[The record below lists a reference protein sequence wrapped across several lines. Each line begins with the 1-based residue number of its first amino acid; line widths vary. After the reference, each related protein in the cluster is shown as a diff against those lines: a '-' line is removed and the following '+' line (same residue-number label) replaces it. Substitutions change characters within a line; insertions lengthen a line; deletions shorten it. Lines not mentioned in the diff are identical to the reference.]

1 MLNLLKMDDAWTK
14 FRIFMGRSK
23 NLTSFSIGTIA
34 TNAIGGIFW
43 LYMASLLGTE
53 GYGQISY
60 LISIA
65 ILSSTISL
73 AGMVN
78 VIIVYGAKNVKIQS
92 TVFFVGLISSGI
104 TALIIFFFVAEDIT
118 LSLYIIGFVIF
129 SLVTAEIIGRKLFS
143 KYSKI
148 IIIQKTIL
156 VIFSITLYHLIGIQG
171 IMLGIALSFL
181 VFSFILY
188 QSFKEM
194 RINFLIFKG
203 RYKFVINSF
212 LLDISHA
219 FNGSLDKIIIAPLL
233 GFSLLG
239 NYQLGLQFI
248 SLAYL
253 IPGMLFAY
261 ILTHDASGNSTKF
274 VKRIIIIISIV
285 VTFIT
290 ITLSPIFVPLLFPK
304 FLEAIVVIQIMSI
317 GIIPSA
323 IVSTYISKYLGLTNT
338 KIVIIGSS
346 IFLGIQI
353 ISIII
358 LGKIYGLNGVAAS
371 VVISSFIHMT
381 YFVMVDRFNDKSQPA
396 TDTQENI
403 NQ

>member
-1 MLNLLKMDDAWTK
+1 MKDIWNQFKIITNR
-14 FRIFMGRSK
+14 FRD
-23 NLTSFSIGTIA
+23 LSFYSIA
-34 TNAIGGIFW
+34 TIVTNGIGGIFW

-53 GYGQISY
+53 GYGEISY
-60 LISIA
+60 LISIG

-73 AGMVN
+73 AGMSN
-78 VIIVYGAKNVKIQS
+78 VIIVYSAKNVKIQS

-104 TALIIFFFVAEDIT
+104 TASIIFFFVEKDLT
-118 LSLYIIGFVIF
+118 LSLYIIGFVIY
-129 SLVTAEIIGRKLFS
+129 SLVTAELLGRKLFS

-148 IIIQKTIL
+148 IIIQKILL
-156 VIFSITLYHLIGIQG
+156 VIFSIILYHLIGIEG

-181 VFSFILY
+181 IFSFILY

-194 RINFLIFKG
+194 KIDFLIFKG
-203 RYKFVINSF
+203 KFKFVINSL
-212 LLDISHA
+212 LLDISNA

-248 SLAYL
+248 ALAYL
-253 IPGMLFAY
+253 IPGMLFGY

-274 VKRIIIIISIV
+274 VKRIIVMISIV
-285 VTFIT
+285 VTIIT
-290 ITLSPIFVPLLFPK
+290 MTLSPIFVPILFPK

-323 IVSTYISKYLGLTNT
+323 IVSTYVSKYLGTVNS
-338 KIVIIGSS
+338 KIVIIGSG

-358 LGKIYGLNGVAAS
+358 LGNMYGLNGVAVS
-371 VVISSFIHMT
+371 GVISSFTHVI
-381 YFVMVDRFNDKSQPA
+381 YFIIVDRFNGKSQP
-396 TDTQENI
+396 TTNIQKNI

>member
-1 MLNLLKMDDAWTK
+1 MKDIWNQFKIITNR
-14 FRIFMGRSK
+14 FRD
-23 NLTSFSIGTIA
+23 LSFYSIA
-34 TNAIGGIFW
+34 TIVTNGIGGIFW

-53 GYGQISY
+53 GYGEISY
-60 LISIA
+60 LISIG

-73 AGMVN
+73 AGMSN
-78 VIIVYGAKNVKIQS
+78 VIIIYGAKNVKIQS

-104 TALIIFFFVAEDIT
+104 TASIVFFFVEKDVT
-118 LSLYIIGFVIF
+118 LSLYIIGFVIY
-129 SLVTAEIIGRKLFS
+129 SLVTAELVGRKLFL

-148 IIIQKTIL
+148 IIIQKILL
-156 VIFSITLYHLIGIQG
+156 VIFSIILYHLIGIEG

-181 VFSFILY
+181 IFSFILY

-194 RINFLIFKG
+194 KIDFLIFKG
-203 RYKFVINSF
+203 KYKFVINSF
-212 LLDISHA
+212 LLDISNA

-248 SLAYL
+248 ALAYL
-253 IPGMLFAY
+253 IPGMLFGY

-274 VKRIIIIISIV
+274 IKRIIVMVSIV
-285 VTFIT
+285 VTIIT
-290 ITLSPIFVPLLFPK
+290 MTLSPIFVPILFPK

-323 IVSTYISKYLGLTNT
+323 IVSTYVSKYLGTVNS
-338 KIVIIGSS
+338 KIVIIGSG

-358 LGKIYGLNGVAAS
+358 LGNIYGLNGVAVS
-371 VVISSFIHMT
+371 GVISSFTHMI
-381 YFVMVDRFNDKSQPA
+381 YFIIVDRFNGKSQP
-396 TDTQENI
+396 TTNIQKNI